1 MRHANW
7 PIVSRPRNR
16 LRLGQELLKEWDKI
30 TGYLEQVEAAMHDR
44 TLSDTE
50 RRARGESA
58 LRLGAVGTGIAHG
71 MRTDQPVGWS
81 RRYVEQV
88 KLWA

>member
-1 MRHANW
+1 MNYPPPTIGPEVEDWRATFALMGW
-7 PIVSRPRNR
+7 
-16 LRLGQELLKEWDKI
+16 I